1 MLTKKRFEPSSIYKL
16 SLFALTILTLLFHWN
31 SKTSLLTDIQGS
43 RDRYLSGN
51 GDTFLG
57 GISAVF
63 YGSIPN
69 SYFLWWQYLLIGQVL
84 ATGLGLYF
92 IFSHWVNVTGK
103 LNLIVTIVLSYLV
116 LNLGVSQSRDGIMI
130 SGTALLIGLL
140 IRLPLSKFYI
150 LVPIFIFI
158 FTFSFRPWLA
168 FAFFFVIFTALRL
181 KIKASRLQ
189 ATILSIL
196 IVIFPS
202 ISEFTISNFWNIK
215 SGFPQQAVMIHDL
228 GSTYCLS
235 STQQSREIAYKALLK
250 LAYSDES
257 LDYFCN
263 SYKPT
268 TWQSTSS
275 PNFTDPVLSLLPPP
289 INSIKAGDE
298 SKYKE
303 LEKSWVYL
311 ILSDPK
317 TYIQNHLY
325 FLTQVLVGGDST
337 SIEMDKFFS
346 QFAENRNFDSLISFT
361 GSIYNFPW
369 KLIVMSYLLTPFF
382 IYFAQVLFIFFRR
395 KLTYVRFNFQF
406 NMLFLFWISLT
417 TLGFVSDNGRYT
429 YLPALLVIGNWV
441 YQLPK
446 IRLN

>member
-1 MLTKKRFEPSSIYKL
+1 MLTKTSFQPSSIYKL
-16 SLFALTILTLLFHWN
+16 CLFALTILTLLFHWD
-31 SKTSLLTDIQGS
+31 SETSLLTDIQGS

-69 SYFLWWQYLLIGQVL
+69 SYFLWFQYLLIGQAL

-92 IFSHWVNVTGK
+92 IFLNQVNFKSK
-103 LNLIVTIVLSYLV
+103 LNLIITVFLSYLI

-130 SGTALLIGLL
+130 SGTTLLIGLL
-140 IRLPLSKFYI
+140 IRLPSSKFYI
-150 LVPIFIFI
+150 LLPVFIFI
-158 FTFSFRPWLA
+158 FTYSFRPWLA
-168 FAFFFVIFTALRL
+168 FAFFLVIFTAFRL
-181 KIKASRLQ
+181 KTKASRLK
-189 ATILSIL
+189 AIMLSIL

-202 ISEFTISNFWNIK
+202 VSEFTISDFWNIK

-250 LAYSDES
+250 LAYSEES

-275 PNFTDPVLSLLPPP
+275 PNITDPVLSLLPPP
-289 INSIKAGDE
+289 INTIKAGDQLA
-298 SKYKE
+298 YKE
-303 LEKSWVYL
+303 LEKSWGHL

-325 FLTQVLVGGDST
+325 FLTQILVGGDST
-337 SIEMDKFFS
+337 SIEMDKYFS
-346 QFAENRNFDSLISFT
+346 QFVENRNFDSLISFI

-382 IYFAQVLFIFFRR
+382 IYFAQVLLIFFGR

-406 NMLFLFWISLT
+406 NMLFLFWIALT
-417 TLGFVSDNGRYT
+417 TFGFVSDNGRYT

>member
-1 MLTKKRFEPSSIYKL
+1 MLTKTRFQPSSIYKL
-16 SLFALTILTLLFHWN
+16 CLLALTISTLLFNWN

-43 RDRYLSGN
+43 RERYLSGN

-69 SYFLWWQYLLIGQVL
+69 NYFLWWQYLLLGQAL

-92 IFSHWVNVTGK
+92 IFSHRVNFKGK
-103 LNLIVTIVLSYLV
+103 LNLIVTVFLSYLI
-116 LNLGVSQSRDGIMI
+116 LNLGVGQSRDGIMI
-130 SGTALLIGLL
+130 SGTVLLIGLL
-140 IRLPLSKFYI
+140 IRLPSSQFYI
-150 LVPIFIFI
+150 LVPIFIL
-158 FTFSFRPWLA
+158 TYSFRPWLA
-168 FAFFFVIFTALRL
+168 FAFFPVIFTALRL
-181 KIKASRLQ
+181 KIKASRLK
-189 ATILSIL
+189 AIMLSIL

-202 ISEFTISNFWNIK
+202 VSEFTISDFWSIK

-263 SYKPT
+263 YYKPT

-289 INSIKAGDE
+289 INTIKAGDQLA
-298 SKYKE
+298 YKE

-337 SIEMDKFFS
+337 SIEMDKFFG
-346 QFAENRNFDSLISFT
+346 QFVETRNFDSLISFT

-406 NMLFLFWISLT
+406 NMLFLFWIALT
-417 TLGFVSDNGRYT
+417 TFGFVSDNGRYT

-441 YQLPK
+441 YHLPK